1 MNNKGFTLTEL
12 IVTMA
17 IISVISL
24 ISLPAIT
31 ELQKSGRQAVYESY
45 EKVLVNGAKL
55 YVDKY
60 DRDLFLRKETNPQC
74 VSITYDNL
82 KNEDLIKEF
91 KGRKGEKVNSDA
103 TYINATKSNGS
114 VTYEVAFEIDRN
126 GSKVY
131 QKEIDSFQ
139 CLNINISGENETK

>member
-45 EKVLVNGAKL
+45 EKVLLNGAKL

-60 DRDLFLRKETNPQC
+60 DRDLFIRNQTDPPQC
-74 VSITYDNL
+74 VVITYDDLVNENL
-82 KNEDLIKEF
+82 IKKYNGNKGETINEDRTFVIATKEEGKLKYDF
-91 KGRKGEKVNSDA
+91 SLYVNKGNVIVYHTTNNTSRENC
-103 TYINATKSNGS
+103 TYIRHGS
-114 VTYEVAFEIDRN
+114 
-126 GSKVY
+126 
-131 QKEIDSFQ
+131 
-139 CLNINISGENETK
+139 

>member
-17 IISVISL
+17 IIGVISL

-60 DRDLFLRKETNPQC
+60 DRDLFVRNQTGSQC
-74 VSITYDNL
+74 VVITYDDL
-82 KNEDLIKEF
+82 VNENLIKEYN
-91 KGRKGEKVNSDA
+91 GNKGETIDKDKTFV
-103 TYINATKSNGS
+103 NATKKNGKLKYDFS
-114 VTYEVAFEIDRN
+114 LYVNKGNNTVYPTNNNNNLTKCNEHIIP
-126 GSKVY
+126 GS
-131 QKEIDSFQ
+131 
-139 CLNINISGENETK
+139 

>member
-17 IISVISL
+17 IIIVISL

-55 YVDKY
+55 YVDKD
-60 DRDLFLRKETNPQC
+60 DRDLFSRNQTDSQC
-74 VSITYDNL
+74 VVITYDDL
-82 KNEDLIKEF
+82 VNENLIK
-91 KGRKGEKVNSDA
+91 KYNGNKGETINKDKTFV
-103 TYINATKSNGS
+103 NATKENGKLKYDFS
-114 VTYEVAFEIDRN
+114 LYVNKGNVIVYSTTNNTLTECKHIRP
-126 GSKVY
+126 GS
-131 QKEIDSFQ
+131 
-139 CLNINISGENETK
+139 

>member
-17 IISVISL
+17 IIGVISL

-45 EKVLVNGAKL
+45 EKVLLNGAKL

-60 DRDLFLRKETNPQC
+60 DRDLFVRSQTTEQC
-74 VSITYDNL
+74 VVITYEDL
-82 KNEDLIKEF
+82 VNENLIKEYN
-91 KGRKGEKVNSDA
+91 GNKGETINKDKTFV
-103 TYINATKSNGS
+103 NATKENGKLKYNFS
-114 VTYEVAFEIDRN
+114 LYVNKGNNTVYPTNNNNNNNLTKCNEHIIP
-126 GSKVY
+126 GS
-131 QKEIDSFQ
+131 
-139 CLNINISGENETK
+139 

>member
-60 DRDLFLRKETNPQC
+60 DRDLFVRSQTTEQC
-74 VSITYDNL
+74 VVITYEDL
-82 KNEDLIKEF
+82 VNENLIKEYN
-91 KGRKGEKVNSDA
+91 GNKGE
-103 TYINATKSNGS
+103 TINKDKTFVYATKENGKLKYDFS
-114 VTYEVAFEIDRN
+114 LNVNKGDDTVYSTNNNNLRKCNDHIIP
-126 GSKVY
+126 GS
-131 QKEIDSFQ
+131 
-139 CLNINISGENETK
+139 

>member
-17 IISVISL
+17 IIIVISL

-31 ELQKSGRQAVYESY
+31 ELQKSGRQAVSESY

-60 DRDLFLRKETNPQC
+60 DRDLFSRNQTDSQC
-74 VSITYDNL
+74 VVITYDDL
-82 KNEDLIKEF
+82 VNENLIK
-91 KGRKGEKVNSDA
+91 KYNGNKGETINKDKTFV
-103 TYINATKSNGS
+103 NATKENGKLKYDFS
-114 VTYEVAFEIDRN
+114 LYVNKGNVIVYSTTNNTLTECKHIRP
-126 GSKVY
+126 GS
-131 QKEIDSFQ
+131 
-139 CLNINISGENETK
+139 